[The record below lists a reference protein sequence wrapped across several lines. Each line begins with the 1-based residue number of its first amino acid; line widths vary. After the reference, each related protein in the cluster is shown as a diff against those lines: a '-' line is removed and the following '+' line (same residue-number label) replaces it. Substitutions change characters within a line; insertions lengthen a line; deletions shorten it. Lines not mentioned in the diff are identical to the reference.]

1 MAFASVATLG
11 VVNAHSSA
19 ASIVLTTSAIAEVGN
34 LVVVTLA
41 FDNLGSGTDNL
52 DASEVTSVTD
62 SAGNTWVK
70 GGETSN
76 NNGAAAAG
84 VTTSVWYSVLTN
96 QIASGGTITA
106 NLSGSS
112 TARTAQA
119 WEFTKDAGTTIALA
133 ALVVDV
139 GDAVDPAS
147 ISIGPILS
155 REYLLYYGFG
165 GEQNNAGTYTAA
177 TNYTALGKTGTAAGS
192 TNDIMVTGDYR
203 IATLT
208 GDTHDAATSTDR
220 DYAAVYFALY
230 EVTPAGGDDIPA
242 RFQMNTPGVMIFSP
256 GMATIEI

>member
-1 MAFASVATLG
+1 MAFASVGTLG
-11 VVNAHSSA
+11 VVNAHASA
-19 ASIVLTTSAIAEVGN
+19 ASIVLTTSATAEAGN
-34 LVVVTLA
+34 LAVVTFA

-52 DASEVTSVTD
+52 DAVEVTSVTD
-62 SAGNTWVK
+62 SATGNTWVK

-119 WEFTKDAGTTIALA
+119 WEFTKDAGTTISREQ
-133 ALVVDV
+133 LVVDV

-147 ISIGPILS
+147 VALSSMPS

-165 GEQNNAGTYTAA
+165 GEQNNTGTYTAA
-177 TNYTALGKTGTAAGS
+177 TNYTALGKTGTGAGS

-230 EVTPAGGDDIPA
+230 EVAGGAASIVPIIQA
-242 RFQMNTPGVMIFSP
+242 HNRRRKI
-256 GMATIEI
+256 

>member
-1 MAFASVATLG
+1 MAFASVGTLG
-11 VVNAHSSA
+11 TFNAHASA
-19 ASIVLTTSAIAEVGN
+19 STIPFVTSATAEAGN
-34 LVVVTLA
+34 LVEVTFA

-62 SAGNTWVK
+62 SAGGNTWTK

-84 VTTSVWYSVLTN
+84 VTTSVWYSVLSN

-106 NLSGSS
+106 NLSGSA
-112 TARTAQA
+112 TARAAQG
-119 WEFTKDAGTTIALA
+119 WEFTKDAGTTIAREQ
-133 ALVVDV
+133 LVVDV
-139 GDAVDPAS
+139 GDATDPTSVALV
-147 ISIGPILS
+147 GMPS
-155 REYLLYYGFG
+155 REYLIIYGFG

-177 TNYTALGKTGTAAGS
+177 TNYTAFGKTGTAAGG
-192 TNDIMVTGDYR
+192 TLDIMVTGDFR

-230 EVTPAGGDDIPA
+230 EVAGAGASIVPIIQTHN
-242 RFQMNTPGVMIFSP
+242 RRRKI
-256 GMATIEI
+256 